1 MIDAGLNDW
10 QTMRSLN
17 RSVQGNPQAEAA
29 LTRAVW
35 DRAVKAAGPDTLVN
49 ADKLHKFNDNRRS
62 ALPDVMSAWRSTIA
76 MIFMPFPRFVDPRLD
91 EG

>member
-35 DRAVKAAGPDTLVN
+35 DRAVKAAGPDTLVKCRQ
-49 ADKLHKFNDNRRS
+49 APQIQRQ
-62 ALPDVMSAWRSTIA
+62 
-76 MIFMPFPRFVDPRLD
+76 
-91 EG
+91 